1 MPLAT
6 PSNITLTRLYR
17 VWKEPV
23 TVRGSDG
30 LAVTER
36 TGFDVFGNVNW
47 TNTEAGAHSVVV
59 TFGSSVIYYPRA
71 ATSAPASF
79 LVTYNAPDV
88 ATKSLAIKVKLISST
103 EESSEASTTF
113 TIDGVANAAF
123 TSNMAVSGNDITLP
137 TWSGVLSQ
145 DPLLPADPRLGTMN
159 QFLAQTLAA
168 QRLVRG
174 GETISSLPAALLQGE
189 VYRAELN
196 VSSGAVVAATTPL
209 RLNNLTGIGNS
220 LISAFRHYSGGL
232 TALRQTLFFTAPAP
246 VAVFAAESLTA
257 RAVRNSPI
265 KLELKATHRA
275 TWAITSGNPGG
286 LGIEYDPP
294 TFGTAGPDRAFLS
307 GTPTT
312 SGGFTVNLT
321 ATRSGTSTT
330 STSTATLTV
339 LDSLPRTTVS
349 TNAAIA
355 KDGLTLST
363 GDQVN
368 IAFQSVPSPAT
379 WIATGL
385 PAGVSIDNSGNVA
398 GSPTRAGVYFASI
411 TARATDFDV
420 SVPTT
425 IRFDVKAGT
434 TAVDSNAAARRSPW
448 LLTQWELTDLHIL
461 ARSRQ
466 VESTMF
472 EGGALRLKLGDAV
485 NFAVFFVDQNGD
497 VFAMAPTQLRLTI
510 RKADNLD
517 DLIILKS
524 STPPTAVT
532 TEGQT
537 YYSMPVVT
545 GNRER
550 EVALEW
556 AEDNGENKPLACVA
570 DLDWIK
576 DSKLY
581 SSRSFPVSLELD
593 VTRP

>member
-1 MPLAT
+1 MPLAA

-17 VWKEPV
+17 VWKESV
-23 TVRGSDG
+23 TARGSDG
-30 LAVTER
+30 VAVTER

-71 ATSAPASF
+71 ATSAPLSF
-79 LVTYNAPDV
+79 LVRYDAPEV
-88 ATKSLAIKVKLISST
+88 AAKFLTIKVKLISSG
-103 EESSEASTTF
+103 EESPEASTTF
-113 TIDGVANAAF
+113 TIDGAAAAAF
-123 TSNMAVSGNDITLP
+123 TSNMAVNGNDITLP

-145 DPLLPADPRLGTMN
+145 SPFLPEDPRLGTMSH
-159 QFLAQTLAA
+159 FLAQSLAG

-174 GETISSLPAALLQGE
+174 GETISALPAALLQGE
-189 VYRAELN
+189 VYRAELD
-196 VSSGAVVAATTPL
+196 VLSGAVVAATTPIRINSSL
-209 RLNNLTGIGNS
+209 IGNPLVS
-220 LISAFRHYSGGL
+220 TIRHYSGGL

-246 VAVFAAESLTA
+246 VAVFAAESVTA

-312 SGGFTVNLT
+312 AGGFTVNLT

-349 TNAAIA
+349 TNSAIA

-368 IAFQSVPSPAT
+368 IAFQSVPSPAK

-385 PAGVSIDNSGNVA
+385 PPGVSIDTTGNVA
-398 GSPTRAGVYFASI
+398 GSPTRSGVYFASVS
-411 TARATDFDV
+411 AQATDFDA

-425 IRFDVKAGT
+425 IRFDVKQGT
-434 TAVDSNAAARRSPW
+434 TAVDSNSAARRSPW
-448 LLTQWELTDLHIL
+448 LLTQWELTDLQIL
-461 ARSRQ
+461 ARGRQ

-472 EGGALRLKLGDAV
+472 EGGALRMKLGDAV

-497 VFAMAPTQLRLTI
+497 VFAMEPSQLRLTI

-570 DLDWIK
+570 DIDWIK

-581 SSRSFPVSLELD
+581 SSRTFPVSLELD

>member
-1 MPLAT
+1 MPLAA

-23 TVRGSDG
+23 TMRGSDG
-30 LAVTER
+30 VAVTER

-71 ATSAPASF
+71 ATSAPSSF
-79 LVTYNAPDV
+79 LVRYDAPEV
-88 ATKSLAIKVKLISST
+88 AAKSLTIKVKLISSG

-113 TIDGVANAAF
+113 TIDGVAAAAF
-123 TSNMAVSGNDITLP
+123 TSNMAVEGNDITLP

-145 DPLLPADPRLGTMN
+145 SPFLPADPRLGTMS
-159 QFLAQTLAA
+159 QFLAQSLAA

-174 GETISSLPAALLQGE
+174 GETISAVPAALLQGE
-189 VYRAELN
+189 VYRAELD
-196 VSSGAVVAATTPL
+196 VLSGAVVAVTTPIKINSSL
-209 RLNNLTGIGNS
+209 IGNP
-220 LISAFRHYSGGL
+220 LVSAIRHYSGGL

-246 VAVFAAESLTA
+246 VAVFAAESVTA

-312 SGGFTVNLT
+312 AGGFTVNLT
-321 ATRSGTSTT
+321 ATRSGTSST

-349 TNAAIA
+349 TNSAIA

-368 IAFQSVPSPAT
+368 IAFQSVPSPAK

-385 PAGVSIDNSGNVA
+385 PPGVSIDTTGNVA
-398 GSPTRAGVYFASI
+398 GSPTRSGVYFASVS
-411 TARATDFDV
+411 AQATDFDA

-425 IRFDVKAGT
+425 IRFDVKQGT
-434 TAVDSNAAARRSPW
+434 TAVDSNSAARRSPW
-448 LLTQWELTDLHIL
+448 LLTQWELTDLQIL
-461 ARSRQ
+461 ARGRQ

-472 EGGALRLKLGDAV
+472 EGGALRMKLGDAV

-497 VFAMAPTQLRLTI
+497 VFAMEPSQLRLTI

-570 DLDWIK
+570 DIDWIK

-581 SSRSFPVSLELD
+581 SSRTFPVSLELD